1 VRSSVR
7 AFSGNIRGGRF
18 VLPVLFNLFVPFS
31 LPHEPRRGE
40 DERHADRD
48 AQACGAVEERPVLR
62 HAGGEKRRPGPGEE
76 EGGGKEER
84 EEAGRGIRLVPL
96 PPRPRK
102 VIRV

>member
-62 HAGGEKRRPGPGEE
+62 RAGEDERRAGGGEGRVPRR
-76 EGGGKEER
+76 ER
-84 EEAGRGIRLVPL
+84 RIARAERSPMIPEAT
-96 PPRPRK
+96 
-102 VIRV
+102 